1 MSKLQVLLDFLE
13 EHKNLPAQG
22 SEQWLLDRKFTIGGS
37 EIPTIVGKNPYS
49 NIRELIEGHVG
60 IRVFKGN
67 IYTMWGNL
75 LEPLVI
81 KILEKKWRC
90 HIYSTGSLPGVIP
103 GQKYSPDGLV
113 YLDFINKIV
122 LIEIKCAARRAANG
136 KIPEMYKPQL
146 FTGLDSIRIA
156 DIGVFVDAMFRRC
169 PLSSFLF
176 NTFYDYTM
184 HSRSSIGQPLLLCAV
199 CIYEEI
205 TTNIYDTFKTRNNVP
220 SDSWV
225 DIGACSIEDAEY
237 ILKADLKAYYPS
249 YSLETGGLIIEEC
262 IAYCNEN
269 KFNIIAILPLKLFK
283 IETIILNRDDWK
295 KKETKLSYIETHSKS
310 ITNVINN
317 IRLIDSLPA
326 EEKLERL
333 DLLYPTL

>member
-13 EHKNLPAQG
+13 EHKNLPVQG

-113 YLDFINKIV
+113 YLDFLNKIV
-122 LIEIKCAARRAANG
+122 LIEIKCAARRSANG

-146 FTGLDSIRIA
+146 FTGLDTIRIA
-156 DIGVFVDAMFRRC
+156 DLGIFVDAMFRRC
-169 PLSSFLF
+169 PVSSFSS
-176 NTFYDYTM
+176 NYYYDYNM
-184 HSRSSIGQPLLLCAV
+184 HSRSSIGKPLLLCAV
-199 CIYEEI
+199 CMYEEI
-205 TTNIYDTFKTRNNVP
+205 ATDTYDSIKIKNNV
-220 SDSWV
+220 DNGWV
-225 DIGACSIEDAEY
+225 DMGACSIEDAEY
-237 ILKADLKAYYPS
+237 IFKANLKAYYPS
-249 YSLETGGLIIEEC
+249 YSAEDGKSIIEEC
-262 IAYCNEN
+262 VAYCIEN

-295 KKETKLSYIETHSKS
+295 KKETELSYIETHRQV
-310 ITNVINN
+310 ITDVIEN
-317 IRLIDSLPA
+317 IKIIDALPA
-326 EEKLERL
+326 KDKIQRL
-333 DLLYPTL
+333 DLMYPTL